1 MSFKFIPL
9 ACPTFLKY
17 TCTQRQNAKRSY
29 QKSLPEVDVV
39 EVDIEYTNA
48 VLISSLSKL
57 SFKRNLPTQRQMNSS
72 VYKVIRTDSQEDKAN
87 AGRLQGET
95 Q

>member
-1 MSFKFIPL
+1 MSIKFIL
-9 ACPTFLKY
+9 LTCPTFLKY
-17 TCTQRQNAKRSY
+17 TRTQTQNIKRSY

-39 EVDIEYTNA
+39 KVEIEYTNA
-48 VLISSLSKL
+48 ELISSLSKL
-57 SFKRNLPTQRQMNSS
+57 SFQRNLPTQRQMNSS
-72 VYKVIRTDSQEDKAN
+72 VYKVIKTDSQDKVN

>member
-1 MSFKFIPL
+1 MPL

-17 TCTQRQNAKRSY
+17 TCTQTQNIRRSY
-29 QKSLPEVDVV
+29 QKLLPEVDVV

-72 VYKVIRTDSQEDKAN
+72 VYKVIRTDSQDKAN
-87 AGRLQGET
+87 AGRL
-95 Q
+95 